1 MRARSGA
8 INVTSYQELLEE
20 VSFTQMKQ
28 RDCSDTCGMFDK
40 FAQLR
45 LEEQE
50 LELLDSIKPV
60 QASAK
65 ILVLGEAGVGKTS
78 LIRRFV
84 QKVFD
89 ESYQPSEG

>member
-1 MRARSGA
+1 
-8 INVTSYQELLEE
+8 
-20 VSFTQMKQ
+20 MKQ
-28 RDCSDTCGMFDK
+28 RDHSDTCSKFDK

-60 QASAK
+60 RASAK

-84 QKVFD
+84 GKVFD
-89 ESYQPSEG
+89 GAYLPSEG